1 MTVTIPI
8 PDNLDEALVRE
19 LDQAAREAVAVRLY
33 REGKLSHGQFAD
45 FLGIGRGQVDEVLGR
60 HGVVDEFT
68 ADEIAAQ
75 VQLSR
80 GLRRQARKR

>member
-1 MTVTIPI
+1 MTVIIPI

-33 REGKLSHGQFAD
+33 REGKFSHGQFAD

-75 VQLSR
+75 VKASR
-80 GLRRQARKR
+80 SLRGQAQKP